1 MFKKFLTSYFSFTS
15 KERRGAVVLLAAIL
29 FFTLLPFIFPLLIK
43 RRASDPTAF
52 EKAIASLKTVRADSN
67 NRSGQRNYQG
77 NEYTPYRISNKK
89 KYPSKEKP
97 GELFYFDPN
106 TLDAEGWK
114 RMGIREKTANT
125 IRHYLEKGGHFKDPG
140 DIRKIWGLHE
150 DEVQRLLPF
159 VRIRAGASTTITERR
174 TVGHQPDLAPKY
186 IVKTVDINTADT
198 TAFIALPG
206 IGSKLANRIV
216 KFRDKL
222 GGFYTLEQVGETF
235 ALPDSTFRK
244 IRSRLI
250 LHEPSVK
257 RININIATLEE
268 LKMHPYIRYNM
279 ANAIIQ
285 YRQQHGRFAVIADIK
300 KIMTVTDELYNKLSP
315 YLSVE

>member
-1 MFKKFLTSYFSFTS
+1 M
-15 KERRGAVVLLAAIL
+15 I
-29 FFTLLPFIFPLLIK
+29 
-43 RRASDPTAF
+43 DPAAF
-52 EKAIASLKTVRADSN
+52 EKEIASLKPVRADSN
-67 NRSGQRNYQG
+67 NRWGQRNYPG
-77 NEYTPYRISNKK
+77 NDYLPYRISNKK
-89 KYPSKEKP
+89 KFLPREKA

-106 TLDAEGWK
+106 TLDDEGWK
-114 RMGIREKTANT
+114 RLGIREKTAGT

-140 DIRKIWGLHE
+140 DIRKIWGFHE

-159 VRIRAGASTTITERR
+159 VRIRAGATTIITERK
-174 TVGHQPDLAPKY
+174 TMDHKPDPAPKY
-186 IVKTVDINTADT
+186 IFKTVDINTADT

-222 GGFYTLEQVGETF
+222 GGFYTPEQVGETF

-257 RININIATLEE
+257 KININIATLEE
-268 LKMHPYIRYNM
+268 LKMHPYIRYNL

-285 YRQQHGRFAVIADIK
+285 YRQQHGRFAVIADLK
-300 KIMTVTDELYNKLSP
+300 KIMTVTDEMYNKLLP